1 MRRHVIAED
10 TNQIYQSEVR
20 SRTEKMT
27 HNGIWKYVT
36 HLLLKI
42 VTSTH
47 QSNRVVAVR
56 VSKHELTPAEKV
68 VIALL
73 QKKKVV
79 MHGYLRKTSH
89 SIHSCQNT
97 SRYCLVIFII
107 SQKPKA

>member
-73 QKKKVV
+73 QKK
-79 MHGYLRKTSH
+79 R
-89 SIHSCQNT
+89 
-97 SRYCLVIFII
+97 
-107 SQKPKA
+107 

>member
-47 QSNRVVAVR
+47 QLNRVVAVR

-68 VIALL
+68 VMHYF
-73 QKKKVV
+73 KKK
-79 MHGYLRKTSH
+79 GSNA
-89 SIHSCQNT
+89 IHSCQNT

>member
-1 MRRHVIAED
+1 MFLPLTV
-10 TNQIYQSEVR
+10 
-20 SRTEKMT
+20 
-27 HNGIWKYVT
+27 
-36 HLLLKI
+36 
-42 VTSTH
+42 STH
-47 QSNRVVAVR
+47 QLNRVVAVR

-73 QKKKVV
+73 QKKEKVV